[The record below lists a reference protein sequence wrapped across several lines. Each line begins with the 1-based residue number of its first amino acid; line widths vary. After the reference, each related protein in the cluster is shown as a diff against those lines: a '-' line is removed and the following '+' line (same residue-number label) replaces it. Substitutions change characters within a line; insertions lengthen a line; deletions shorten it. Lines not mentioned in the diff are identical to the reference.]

1 MVSCEIILVGGADGL
16 AKSMRLCANLIR
28 TLLGGAMFASR
39 ITPGSP
45 SFIGKFAWQPRA
57 RRTIDIVVGLH
68 LPPEG

>member
-16 AKSMRLCANLIR
+16 AKSMRLCANLTR
-28 TLLGGAMFASR
+28 TLFGGSMFASR

-45 SFIGKFAWQPRA
+45 SFIGKFAWHPRA
-57 RRTIDIVVGLH
+57 RCTIVMGVGLH